1 MTDQHSAGGHTDLV
15 PLREFLKFRYSATS
29 ESCKCGNCQLV
40 PAADLARF
48 ATEDETLRR
57 NLRHWREEC
66 GKLHARVSELEE
78 AMKGAT
84 VVANAAGAR
93 IAELEKAFRDILDL
107 PAAILAFEYLDRGI
121 GAATQEGAWL
131 RARAALASSRER
143 G

>member
-1 MTDQHSAGGHTDLV
+1 MTDQHSAGGHTDLM
-15 PLREFLKFRYSATS
+15 PLREFLKFRYSAPS

-66 GKLHARVSELEE
+66 GKLHARVF
-78 AMKGAT
+78 
-84 VVANAAGAR
+84 
-93 IAELEKAFRDILDL
+93 ELEKALRSLCLGYVNLMEIGRD
-107 PAAILAFEYLDRGI
+107 RI
-121 GAATQEGAWL
+121 GALGGACDPVDVMEAGDPVL
-131 RARAALASSRER
+131 RAARATLSSSRER